1 MPALAKVY
9 LVSDPDDPFHPL
21 RSQMISLPDHP
32 AGLGEPFEAMALR
45 ATQGVRRKVRQDPIH
60 EISDRP
66 GFILEG
72 PIGTRLADPAALKEG
87 L

>member
-1 MPALAKVY
+1 MPVLAEVH

-45 ATQGVRRKVRQDPIH
+45 ATQRIRRKVRARSDPR
-60 EISDRP
+60 DQRP
-66 GFILEG
+66 
-72 PIGTRLADPAALKEG
+72 TG
-87 L
+87 LRT